1 MTRFQQPWQFLAGQL
16 EPAQGAP
23 RDVLDPSDL
32 SKVGAIADATPQ
44 EIESALDAADAA
56 RQDWAALDGKTRAG
70 ILHKLAD
77 AIEQGDLSAIAVSMT
92 REMGKPYPEAMGELA
107 NVASIF
113 RYCAELARDEA
124 GKVAAPIQPGSFQYS
139 RYFPYGT
146 SVHIVP
152 YNFPILLLS
161 WTLAA
166 SLAAGNV
173 CLVKPA
179 ETTTLCTW
187 LYLETLSKAL
197 PKGVISGLSGG
208 ADVGRALVESRRTHV
223 VAFTGSVAAGRAVG
237 VACAERFKPC
247 LIEAGGSDPLIVSD
261 KGPLDVAISGSVTA
275 AFHLS
280 GQICTSAERFFVH
293 EKVHDEF
300 VQGLAKAAKALRIGP
315 GLEKSEIGP
324 LVNEAARNK
333 VQKLVEEAVEQGA
346 TLVTG
351 GRIPPDRTTGWYY
364 EPTVLT
370 GVTAQMRIFHEE
382 AFGPVA
388 SVCKVASLDEAIRL
402 ANSSEFGLGAS
413 LFTTDLGEA
422 MEFVDRIESGM
433 AWVNNPL
440 VDNDALPFGGWKNSG
455 LGRALGKD
463 GLNAFRRSKMVIIDP
478 VPKIHDWWYPYPD
491 EVFYQP
497 SKEET
502 TCAS

>member
-1 MTRFQQPWQFLAGQL
+1 MTRFSKPWQFVAGQL
-16 EPAQGAP
+16 VEAQGAP
-23 RDVLDPSDL
+23 RDILDPHDL
-32 SKVGAIADATPQ
+32 SQVGVISDATQ
-44 EIESALDAADAA
+44 EEIDAVFQATEKARES
-56 RQDWAALDGKTRAG
+56 WAALDGKTRAN
-70 ILHKLAD
+70 ILHRVAD
-77 AIEQGDLSAIAVSMT
+77 AIEGGDLSSVAVMMT

-107 NVASIF
+107 NVAPIF

-146 SVHIVP
+146 SLHIVP

-173 CLVKPA
+173 TVVKPA
-179 ETTTLCTW
+179 ESTTLCTW
-187 LYLETLSKAL
+187 LFLEILSQAL
-197 PKGVISGLSGG
+197 PEGTLNGLSGG
-208 ADVGRALVESRRTHV
+208 ADVGKALVESDRTQV

-247 LIEAGGSDPLIVSD
+247 LIEAGGSDPLIVSA
-261 KGPLDVAISGSVTA
+261 KAPLDVAIAGSVTA

-293 EKVHDEF
+293 QEVHDEF
-300 VQGLAKAAKALRIGP
+300 VEGLAQGAKALRIGP

-324 LVNEAARNK
+324 LVNQAARDK
-333 VQKLVEEAVEQGA
+333 VKGLVEEAVSQGA

-351 GRIPPDRTTGWYY
+351 GKIPQGREVGWYY

-370 GVTAQMRIFHEE
+370 GVTPEMRIFHEE

-388 SVCKVASLDEAIRL
+388 SVCKVASLDEAIKL
-402 ANSSEFGLGAS
+402 ANSSDFGLGAS
-413 LFTTDLGEA
+413 LFTTDLAEA

-463 GLNAFRRSKMVIIDP
+463 GLNAFRRAKMVIIDP

-491 EVFYQP
+491 DVFYQGEA
-497 SKEET
+497 K
-502 TCAS
+502 

>member
-1 MTRFQQPWQFLAGQL
+1 MSRFEKPWQFLAGRL
-16 EPAQGAP
+16 SPAKGAP
-23 RDVLDPSDL
+23 RDILDPHDL
-32 SKVGAIADATPQ
+32 SKVGVIADATA
-44 EIESALDAADAA
+44 EEVEAALSAAQKAYEG
-56 RQDWAALDGKTRAG
+56 WSALDGKTRANA
-70 ILHKLAD
+70 LHRVAD
-77 AIEQGDLSAIAVSMT
+77 AIENGDLATVAVMMT
-92 REMGKPYPEAMGELA
+92 KEMGKPFPEAMGEIA
-107 NVASIF
+107 NVAPIF
-113 RYCAELARDEA
+113 RYCAELARDEV

-146 SVHIVP
+146 SLHIVP

-173 CLVKPA
+173 TVVKPA
-179 ETTTLCTW
+179 EATTLCTW
-187 LYLETLSKAL
+187 LFLEIISQAL
-197 PKGVISGLSGG
+197 PEGTVNGLSGG
-208 ADVGRALVESRRTHV
+208 AQVGRALVESEQTHV

-247 LIEAGGSDPLIVSD
+247 LLEAGGSDPLIVSD
-261 KGPLDVAISGSVTA
+261 KAPLEVAIAGSVTA

-293 EKVHDEF
+293 EAVHDEF
-300 VQGLAKAAKALRIGP
+300 VTGLAKAAKALRIGP

-324 LVNEAARNK
+324 MVNQAARDK
-333 VQKLVEEAVEQGA
+333 VKSLVDEAVAQGA

-351 GRIPPDRTTGWYY
+351 GKIPEGRERGWYY

-370 GVTAQMRIFHEE
+370 GVTQAMKIFHEE

-413 LFTTDLGEA
+413 LFTTDLAEA
-422 MEFVDRIESGM
+422 MEFVERIESGM

-463 GLNAFRRSKMVIIDP
+463 GLNAFRRAKMVIIDP
-478 VPKIHDWWYPYPD
+478 VPKLHDWWYPYPD
-491 EVFYQP
+491 EVFYQGE
-497 SKEET
+497 SK
-502 TCAS
+502 

>member
-1 MTRFQQPWQFLAGQL
+1 MSRFQSPWQFLAGQL
-16 EPAQGAP
+16 VPAQGIA
-23 RDVLDPSDL
+23 REILDPSDL
-32 SKVGAIADATPQ
+32 SKVGVIADATPE
-44 EIESALDAADAA
+44 EIANTLDACDKA
-56 RQDWAALDGKTRAG
+56 RGAWAALDGKTRANL
-70 ILHKLAD
+70 LHRVAD
-77 AIEQGDLSAIAVSMT
+77 AIEHGDISAIAVMMT
-92 REMGKPYPEAMGELA
+92 REMGKPYPEAMGEIA
-107 NVASIF
+107 NVAPIF

-124 GKVAAPIQPGSFQYS
+124 GKVAAPMQPGSFQYS

-146 SVHIVP
+146 SLHIVP

-166 SLAAGNV
+166 SLASGNV
-173 CLVKPA
+173 TVVKPA
-179 ETTTLCTW
+179 ESTTLCTW
-187 LYLETLSKAL
+187 LFLEMIAKAL
-197 PKGVISGLSGG
+197 PQGTLSGLSGG
-208 ADVGRALVESRRTHV
+208 PDVGRALVESDRTHV
-223 VAFTGSVAAGRAVG
+223 VAFTGSVAAGRNVG
-237 VACAERFKPC
+237 VACAQRFKPC
-247 LIEAGGSDPLIVSD
+247 LLEAGGSDPLIVSN

-293 EKVHDEF
+293 EDVHDAF
-300 VQGLAKAAKALRIGP
+300 VEGLAKGAQALRIGP

-324 LVNEAARNK
+324 MVNKAARDK
-333 VQKLVEEAVEQGA
+333 VQGLVDEAVKQGA
-346 TLVTG
+346 KLVTG
-351 GRIPPDRTTGWYY
+351 GRVPPDRPTGWYY

-370 GVTAQMRIFHEE
+370 GVTPQMRLFHEE

-388 SVCKVASLDEAIRL
+388 SVCKVASLDEAIKL
-402 ANSSEFGLGAS
+402 ANASEFGLGAS
-413 LFTTDLGEA
+413 LFTTDLAEA

-491 EVFYQP
+491 HVFYQVA
-497 SKEET
+497 KEP

>member
-1 MTRFQQPWQFLAGQL
+1 LAGQL
-16 EPAQGAP
+16 APAAGPP
-23 RDVLDPSDL
+23 RQVQDPSDL
-32 SKVGAIADATPQ
+32 SEVGVIANATAE
-44 EIESALDAADAA
+44 EIAQALDAADSARAA
-56 RQDWAALDGKTRAG
+56 WAALDGKTRANV
-70 ILHKLAD
+70 LHRVAD
-77 AIEQGDLSAIAVSMT
+77 AIEQGDLSAIAVMMT
-92 REMGKPYPEAMGELA
+92 REMGKPYPESMGELA
-107 NVASIF
+107 NVAPIF

-173 CLVKPA
+173 AVVKPA
-179 ETTTLCTW
+179 ESTTLCTW
-187 LYLETLSKAL
+187 LFLEMVAKAL
-197 PKGVISGLSGG
+197 PPGVVSGLSGG
-208 ADVGRALVESRRTHV
+208 PEVGRALVESERTQV

-237 VACAERFKPC
+237 VACAQRFKPC
-247 LIEAGGSDPLIVSD
+247 LLEAGGSDPLIVS
-261 KGPLDVAISGSVTA
+261 KTAPLDVAIAGSVTA

-293 EKVHDEF
+293 EEIHDRF
-300 VQGLAKAAKALRIGP
+300 VEGLAEGARALRIGP

-324 LVNEAARNK
+324 MVNKAARDK
-333 VQKLVEEAVEQGA
+333 VMSLVQEAIKQGA

-351 GRIPPDRTTGWYY
+351 GQIPPGRSTGWYY

-370 GVTAQMRIFHEE
+370 GVTPEMAIFREE

-388 SVCKVASLDEAIRL
+388 SVCKVASLDQAIRL
-402 ANSSEFGLGAS
+402 ANQSEFGLGAS
-413 LFTTDLGEA
+413 LFTTDLAEA

-491 EVFYQP
+491 DVFYRME
-497 SKEET
+497 KESP
-502 TCAS
+502 CAS

>member
-1 MTRFQQPWQFLAGQL
+1 MTRFHNPWQFLAGRL
-16 EPAQGAP
+16 VPARGAP
-23 RDVLDPSDL
+23 REVVDPADL
-32 SKVGAIADATPQ
+32 SRVGAIADATPE
-44 EIESALDAADAA
+44 EIEAALDAADAA
-56 RQDWAALDGKTRAG
+56 RKAWAALDGKTRANH
-70 ILHKLAD
+70 LHRVAD
-77 AIEQGDLSAIAVSMT
+77 AIERGDLRTIAVSMT

-107 NVASIF
+107 NVAPIF

-124 GKVAAPIQPGSFQYS
+124 GKVAAPVQAGSFQYS

-146 SVHIVP
+146 SLHIVP
-152 YNFPILLLS
+152 YNFPVLLLS

-173 CLVKPA
+173 TIVKPA

-187 LYLETLSKAL
+187 LFLETIATAL
-197 PKGVISGLSGG
+197 PQGTVSGLSGG
-208 ADVGRALVESRRTHV
+208 AEVGRALVQSPRTHV
-223 VAFTGSVAAGRAVG
+223 VAFTGSVAAARAVG
-237 VACAERFKPC
+237 TACAERFKPC
-247 LIEAGGSDPLIVSD
+247 LLEAGGSDPLIVSD
-261 KGPLDVAISGSVTA
+261 KGPLDVAIAGSVTA

-293 EKVHDEF
+293 HKIHDEF
-300 VQGLAKAAKALRIGP
+300 VEGLAAGARSLRVGP

-324 LVNEAARNK
+324 LVSKAARDK
-333 VQKLVEEAVEQGA
+333 VAGLVDEAVAQGA

-351 GRIPPDRTTGWYY
+351 GRVPPGRERGWFY

-370 GVTAQMRIFHEE
+370 GVDAGMRIFHEE

-388 SVCKVASLDEAIRL
+388 SICKVAGLEEAIAL

-413 LFTTDLGEA
+413 LFTTDLAEA
-422 MEFVDRIESGM
+422 MQFVEGIESGM

-440 VDNDALPFGGWKNSG
+440 IDNDALPFGGWKSSG

-478 VPKIHDWWYPYPD
+478 VPKLHDWWYPYSD
-491 EVFYQP
+491 DVFYQDEKRP
-497 SKEET
+497 

>member
-1 MTRFQQPWQFLAGQL
+1 MTRFHQPWQFVAGSL
-16 EPAQGAP
+16 VEAQGAP
-23 RDVLDPSDL
+23 RDILDPHDL
-32 SKVGAIADATPQ
+32 SKVGVIADATPD
-44 EIESALDAADAA
+44 EIERVLNTAQKTQES
-56 RQDWAALDGKTRAG
+56 WAALDGKTRAN
-70 ILHKLAD
+70 ILHRVAD
-77 AIEQGDLSAIAVSMT
+77 AIEGGDLSTIAVTMT

-107 NVASIF
+107 NVAPIF
-113 RYCAELARDEA
+113 RYCAELARDEI

-146 SVHIVP
+146 SLHIVP

-166 SLAAGNV
+166 SLSAGNV
-173 CLVKPA
+173 TVVKPA
-179 ETTTLCTW
+179 ESTTLCTW
-187 LYLETLSKAL
+187 LFLELLAKAL
-197 PKGVISGLSGG
+197 PEGTINGLSGG
-208 ADVGRALVESRRTHV
+208 ANVGRALVESDRTHV

-247 LIEAGGSDPLIVSD
+247 LLEAGGSDPLIVSS
-261 KGPLDVAISGSVTA
+261 KAPLDVAISGSITA

-293 EKVHDEF
+293 QDVHDEF
-300 VQGLAKAAKALRIGP
+300 VDGLAKAAKALRIGP

-324 LVNEAARNK
+324 LVNQAARDK
-333 VQKLVEEAVEQGA
+333 VKALVEDAVAQGA

-351 GRIPPDRTTGWYY
+351 GKIPEGRDVGWYY

-370 GVTAQMRIFHEE
+370 GVTPEMRIFHEE

-388 SVCKVASLDEAIRL
+388 SICKVASLDEAIKL

-413 LFTTDLGEA
+413 LFTTDLAEA

-491 EVFYQP
+491 EVFYQG
-497 SKEET
+497 ET
-502 TCAS
+502 K

>member
-1 MTRFQQPWQFLAGQL
+1 MKRFEQAWQFLAGRL
-16 EPAQGAP
+16 VPAEGAP
-23 RDVLDPSDL
+23 RDILDPHDL
-32 SKVGAIADATPQ
+32 SKVGVIADATPG
-44 EIESALDAADAA
+44 EIEAVLSAAEAA
-56 RQDWAALDGKTRAG
+56 RTSWAALDGKTRANM
-70 ILHKLAD
+70 LHRVAD
-77 AIEQGDLSAIAVSMT
+77 AIERGDLSSVAVTMT

-107 NVASIF
+107 NVAPIF

-146 SVHIVP
+146 SLHIVP
-152 YNFPILLLS
+152 YNFPVLLLS

-173 CLVKPA
+173 TVVKPA
-179 ETTTLCTW
+179 EATTLCTW
-187 LYLETLSKAL
+187 LFLELIAHEL
-197 PKGVISGLSGG
+197 PEGTISGLSGG
-208 ADVGRALVESRRTHV
+208 AEVGRALVESERTHV

-237 VACAERFKPC
+237 VACAQRFKPC
-247 LIEAGGSDPLIVSD
+247 LLEAGGSDPLIVSD
-261 KGPLDVAISGSVTA
+261 KAPLDVAIAGSVTA

-293 EKVHDEF
+293 EKVHDAF
-300 VQGLAKAAKALRIGP
+300 VEGLAQGARALRIGP

-324 LVNEAARNK
+324 LVNQAARDK
-333 VQKLVEEAVEQGA
+333 VMRLVEQAVSQGA
-346 TLVTG
+346 RVVTG
-351 GRIPPDRTTGWYY
+351 GRIPPDRPTGWYY

-370 GVTAQMRIFHEE
+370 GVTPQMDIFHEE
-382 AFGPVA
+382 TFGPVA
-388 SVCKVASLDEAIRL
+388 SICKVSSLDEAIKL

-413 LFTTDLGEA
+413 LFTTDLAEA

-491 EVFYQP
+491 DVFYQET
-497 SKEET
+497 KEP

>member
-1 MTRFQQPWQFLAGQL
+1 MTRFQQPWQFIAGHL
-16 EPAQGAP
+16 CPATNNP
-23 RDVLDPSDL
+23 RDIIDPSDL
-32 SKVGAIADATPQ
+32 SKVGVIADATAD
-44 EIESALDAADAA
+44 EIAKSLDAADAA
-56 RQDWAALDGKTRAG
+56 RQGWAGLDGKSRAN
-70 ILHKLAD
+70 ILHRVAD
-77 AIEQGDLSAIAVSMT
+77 AIEGGDLSAIAVMMT

-107 NVASIF
+107 NVAPIF
-113 RYCAELARDEA
+113 RYCAELSRDEV

-139 RYFPYGT
+139 RYFPYGV
-146 SVHIVP
+146 SLHIVP

-173 CLVKPA
+173 AVVKPA

-187 LYLETLSKAL
+187 LFLELIAKAL
-197 PKGVISGLSGG
+197 PEGTISGLSGG
-208 ADVGRALVESRRTHV
+208 PDVGRALVESERTHV

-237 VACAERFKPC
+237 TACAQRFKPC
-247 LIEAGGSDPLIVSD
+247 LLEAGGSDPLIISD
-261 KGPLDVAISGSVTA
+261 KAPLDVAISGSVTA

-293 EKVHDEF
+293 ENVHDEF
-300 VQGLAKAAKALRIGP
+300 VQGLAKGARALRIGP

-324 LVNEAARNK
+324 LVNEAAREK
-333 VQKLVEEAVEQGA
+333 VCKLVDEAVEQGA

-351 GRIPPDRTTGWYY
+351 GRVPPDRAKGWYY

-370 GVTAQMRIFHEE
+370 GVTPQMRIFHEE

-388 SVCKVASLDEAIRL
+388 SVCKVVSLDEAIKL

-413 LFTTDLGEA
+413 LFTTDLAEA

-491 EVFYQP
+491 NVFYQE
-497 SKEET
+497 SKEP

>member
-1 MTRFQQPWQFLAGQL
+1 MTCFSKPWQFVAGRL
-16 EPAQGAP
+16 VEAQGAP
-23 RDVLDPSDL
+23 RDILDPHDL
-32 SKVGAIADATPQ
+32 SPVGVISDATQ
-44 EIESALDAADAA
+44 EEIDAVLQATEKARES
-56 RQDWAALDGKTRAG
+56 WAALDGKTRAN
-70 ILHKLAD
+70 ILHRVAD
-77 AIEQGDLSAIAVSMT
+77 SIEGGDLSSVAVMMT

-107 NVASIF
+107 NVAPIF
-113 RYCAELARDEA
+113 RYCAELARDEV

-146 SVHIVP
+146 SLHIVP

-173 CLVKPA
+173 TVVKPA
-179 ETTTLCTW
+179 ESTTLCTW
-187 LYLETLSKAL
+187 LFLEILSQAL
-197 PKGVISGLSGG
+197 PEGTLNGLSGG
-208 ADVGRALVESRRTHV
+208 ANVGKALVESDRTQV

-247 LIEAGGSDPLIVSD
+247 LIEAGGSDPLIVSA
-261 KGPLDVAISGSVTA
+261 KAPLDVAIAGSVTA

-293 EKVHDEF
+293 RDVHDAF
-300 VQGLAKAAKALRIGP
+300 VEGLAKGAKALRIGP

-324 LVNEAARNK
+324 LVNQAARDK
-333 VQKLVEEAVEQGA
+333 VKGLVEEALSQGA
-346 TLVTG
+346 TLVAG
-351 GRIPPDRTTGWYY
+351 GKVPEGREVGWYY

-370 GVTAQMRIFHEE
+370 GVTPEMRIFHEE

-388 SVCKVASLDEAIRL
+388 SVCQVASLDEAIKL

-413 LFTTDLGEA
+413 LFTTDLAEA

-463 GLNAFRRSKMVIIDP
+463 GLNAFRRAKMVIIDP
-478 VPKIHDWWYPYPD
+478 VPKVHDWWYPYPD
-491 EVFYQP
+491 DVFYQG
-497 SKEET
+497 ET
-502 TCAS
+502 K

>member
-1 MTRFQQPWQFLAGQL
+1 MTRFDSPFQFLAGKL
-16 EPAQGAP
+16 VPAQGAP
-23 RDVLDPSDL
+23 RDVRDPADL
-32 SKVGAIADATPQ
+32 SRVGVTADATAQ
-44 EIESALDAADAA
+44 EIASALDAAEQARAA
-56 RQDWAALDGKTRAG
+56 WAAMDGKTRANV
-70 ILHKLAD
+70 LHRVAD
-77 AIEQGDLSAIAVSMT
+77 AIEQGDQTAIAVMMT
-92 REMGKPYPEAMGELA
+92 REMGKPFPEAMGELA
-107 NVASIF
+107 NVAPIF
-113 RYCAELARDEA
+113 RYCGELARDEA

-139 RYFPYGT
+139 RYFPYGV
-146 SVHIVP
+146 SLHIVP

-173 CLVKPA
+173 TIVKPA

-187 LYLETLSKAL
+187 MFLELISKAL
-197 PKGVISGLSGG
+197 PEGTLSGLAGG
-208 ADVGRALVESRRTHV
+208 ADVGRSLVESERTHV
-223 VAFTGSVAAGRAVG
+223 VAFTGSVTAGRAVG
-237 VACAERFKPC
+237 TACAQRFKPC
-247 LIEAGGSDPLIVSD
+247 LLEAGGSDPLIVSN
-261 KGPLDVAISGSVTA
+261 KGPLDVAIAGSVTA

-293 EKVHDEF
+293 EQVHDAF
-300 VQGLAKAAKALRIGP
+300 VEGLARGARALRVGP

-324 LVNEAARNK
+324 LVNKAARDK
-333 VQKLVEEAVEQGA
+333 VSGLVDEAVRQGA

-351 GRIPPDRTTGWYY
+351 GRIPPDREKGWYY

-370 GVTAQMRIFHEE
+370 GVTPEMRIFHEE

-388 SVCKVASLDEAIRL
+388 SVCKVSSLEEAIRL
-402 ANSSEFGLGAS
+402 ANNSEFGLGAS

-422 MEFVDRIESGM
+422 MQFVEEIESGM

-478 VPKIHDWWYPYPD
+478 VPKVHDWWYPYPD
-491 EVFYQP
+491 NVFY
-497 SKEET
+497 KESEEP

>member
-1 MTRFQQPWQFLAGQL
+1 MSRFSQPWQFVNGSLVAAKGT
-16 EPAQGAP
+16 P
-23 RDVLDPSDL
+23 RELQDPHDL
-32 SKVGAIADATPQ
+32 SKVGVISDATSE
-44 EIESALDAADAA
+44 EIAAVLDAAEKARDA
-56 RQDWAALDGKTRAG
+56 WAALDGKTRANA
-70 ILHKLAD
+70 LHRVAD
-77 AIEQGDLSAIAVSMT
+77 AIEGGDLSAIAVMMT

-107 NVASIF
+107 NVAPIF
-113 RYCAELARDEA
+113 RYCAELARDEI

-146 SVHIVP
+146 SLHIVP

-166 SLAAGNV
+166 SLAAGNATV
-173 CLVKPA
+173 VKPA
-179 ETTTLCTW
+179 ESTTLCTW
-187 LYLETLSKAL
+187 LFLEMIAKAL
-197 PKGVISGLSGG
+197 PDGTVNGLSGG
-208 ADVGRALVESRRTHV
+208 AAVGRALVESDRTHV

-247 LIEAGGSDPLIVSD
+247 LLEAGGSDPLIVSN
-261 KGPLDVAISGSVTA
+261 KAPLDVAISGSVTA

-293 EKVHDEF
+293 QDVHDKF
-300 VQGLAKAAKALRIGP
+300 VEGLAKAAKALRIGP

-324 LVNEAARNK
+324 LVNQAARDK
-333 VQKLVEEAVEQGA
+333 VRGLVDEAVAQGA

-351 GRIPPDRTTGWYY
+351 GKVPEGREVGWYY
-364 EPTVLT
+364 EPTVLS
-370 GVTAQMRIFHEE
+370 GVTPEMRIFHEE

-402 ANSSEFGLGAS
+402 ANRSEFGLGAS
-413 LFTTDLGEA
+413 LFTTDLAEA

-463 GLNAFRRSKMVIIDP
+463 GLNAFRRAKMVIIDP

-491 EVFYQP
+491 EVFYQGP
-497 SKEET
+497 S
-502 TCAS
+502 